1 VQGIHLFYAETAD
14 KAYAMLRRE
23 FRADIEVY
31 IERVKPVVE
40 DVRRRGWEAVRE
52 YTLKFDRVDVGDPRV
67 PREKL
72 GEALDVIG
80 EKVRWALEVAI
91 DSVREYHEA
100 TKPREV
106 VYESRHRGIKIVLK
120 PIPLTSVGVYVP
132 GGAHPYPSSTIMTV
146 IPAKTA
152 GVQRIVVATPPRPSN
167 GFPAHPVI
175 LAAAYLTG
183 VDMVYTIGGAQAVA
197 ALAYGAKPYVEPVDK
212 IVGPGS
218 LYVVAAKYLV
228 SRDVGIDM
236 LAGPSEVMVVAGKDA
251 RKNAE
256 QLALDLLAQTEHGTL
271 SIGILATDSR
281 ELALNVIDKAA
292 MLIGGGSNEIGS
304 IYVFVLDSLEEC
316 ITFANLVAPEHLEL
330 VGESASQLVDKVE
343 NAGAVAVN
351 TPVALTD
358 FSAGPSHVLPTGGSA
373 RWRGGLSTYDF
384 VKLVAV
390 TEVLDSKAVSELVE
404 AAKIVAEVEG
414 FNFHRESL
422 EKFTRWE

>member
-1 VQGIHLFYAETAD
+1 MRSIHLFYAETAD
-14 KAYAMLRRE
+14 NAYAMLRRE
-23 FRADIEVY
+23 FRADIEIY

-40 DVRRRGWEAVRE
+40 DVKRRGWEAVRE
-52 YTLKFDRVDVGDPRV
+52 YTLRFDKTDVVDPRI

-72 GEALDVIG
+72 KEALDVIG
-80 EKVRWALEVAI
+80 EKIRWALEVAI

-106 VYESRHRGIKIVLK
+106 VYESRHHGIRIVLK

-146 IPAKTA
+146 VPAKTA
-152 GVQRIVVATPPRPSN
+152 GVRRVVVATPPRPSK
-167 GFPAHPVI
+167 GFPVHPVI

-183 VDMVYTIGGAQAVA
+183 VDMVYTIGGAQAIA
-197 ALAYGAKPYVEPVDK
+197 ALAYGARPYVEPVDK
-212 IVGPGS
+212 IVGPGNP
-218 LYVVAAKYLV
+218 YVVAAKYLV

-236 LAGPSEVMVVAGKDA
+236 LAGPSEVMIIASKDA
-251 RKNAE
+251 QKDVER
-256 QLALDLLAQTEHGTL
+256 LALDLLAQAEHGIL
-271 SIGILATDSR
+271 SIGILVTDSR
-281 ELALNVIDKAA
+281 ELALSIIDKVA
-292 MLIGGGSNEIGS
+292 MLMRNRSNEIGS

-330 VGESASQLVDKVE
+330 AGESASQLIDKVE
-343 NAGAVAVN
+343 NAGAITVN

-358 FSAGPSHVLPTGGSA
+358 FSAGPSHVLPTSGSA

-390 TEVLDSKAVSELVE
+390 TEVLDLKAASELVE
-404 AAKIVAEVEG
+404 AAKILAEVEG
-414 FNFHRESL
+414 FNFHKESL
-422 EKFTRWE
+422 EGFIR

>member
-1 VQGIHLFYAETAD
+1 MRGIHLFYAETAD
-14 KAYAMLRRE
+14 NAYAMLRRE
-23 FRADIEVY
+23 FRADIEIY

-40 DVRRRGWEAVRE
+40 DVKRRGWEAVRE
-52 YTLKFDRVDVGDPRV
+52 YTLRFDKTDVVDPRI

-72 GEALDVIG
+72 KEALDVIG
-80 EKVRWALEVAI
+80 EKIRWALEVAI

-106 VYESRHRGIKIVLK
+106 VYESRHHGIRIILK

-146 IPAKTA
+146 VPAKTA
-152 GVQRIVVATPPRPSN
+152 GVRRVVVATPPRPSE

-175 LAAAYLTG
+175 LAAAHLTG
-183 VDMVYTIGGAQAVA
+183 VDMVYTIGGAQAIA
-197 ALAYGAKPYVEPVDK
+197 ALAYGARPYVEPVDK

-218 LYVVAAKYLV
+218 PYVVAAKYLV

-236 LAGPSEVMVVAGKDA
+236 LAGPSEVMIIASKDA
-251 RKNAE
+251 QKDVER
-256 QLALDLLAQTEHGTL
+256 LALDLLAQAEHGIL
-271 SIGILATDSR
+271 SIGVLATDSR
-281 ELALNVIDKAA
+281 ELALSIIDKVA
-292 MLIGGGSNEIGS
+292 MLMRDRSNEIGS

-330 VGESASQLVDKVE
+330 AGESASQLIDKVE
-343 NAGAVAVN
+343 NAGAITVN

-390 TEVLDSKAVSELVE
+390 TEVLDLKVASELVE
-404 AAKIVAEVEG
+404 AAKILAEVEG
-414 FNFHRESL
+414 FNFHKESL
-422 EKFTRWE
+422 EGFIR